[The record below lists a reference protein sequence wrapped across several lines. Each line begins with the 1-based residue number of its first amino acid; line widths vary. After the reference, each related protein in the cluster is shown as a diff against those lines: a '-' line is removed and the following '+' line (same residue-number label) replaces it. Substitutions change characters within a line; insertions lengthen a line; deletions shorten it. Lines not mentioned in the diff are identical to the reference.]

1 MRRCALET
9 GSGFGFETD
18 AAALLAWAGAATVDT
33 RMDRAILGRLL
44 TLILAFL
51 ALAGPARADD
61 ISAASRSVVRV
72 VVVAVEDGQ
81 LVGFGHGSGFAVAG
95 NRIVTNAHVVQ
106 PALDHP
112 KEVLVGV
119 VPSEG
124 NRSYGA
130 RIVRVDPSRDLA
142 LLEMEEGALPPI
154 PLYLGPLAD
163 GMSVAALG
171 YPGNVDLATARS
183 AEDYIVPIPPTRSIG
198 NYSNER
204 PVNGIAALL
213 HTANIARGNS
223 GGPLVD
229 PCGRV
234 IGVNTFITRGDDGDS
249 PFAFAI
255 ANRELAAF
263 LRASGQPFSAVS
275 AECVS
280 MESRLQQDRARTE
293 AEERERLAAEQ
304 ARQRSQAAELEQARL
319 RIEDIREN
327 RAALS
332 LLLLVL
338 ASASLGGALVML
350 HKDRTR
356 IAAACGGA
364 GVLLI
369 AIAAALFVTRPGF
382 DEINASAAP
391 SEGATPQAPAFA
403 GSHSCRLVPDRS
415 RITVS
420 SGETVPIDWSEG
432 GCVNGRTQY
441 AEAGNGLWRRVL
453 VPNGEQSVAVLEIR
467 PAAREYVVTRY
478 LLDGTAMARAR
489 ALRQHIALN
498 ACTADQGERAGLAEA
513 QGEIMRILP
522 QLPNERLVYD
532 CSAD

>member
-1 MRRCALET
+1 MGRVFL
-9 GSGFGFETD
+9 FF
-18 AAALLAWAGAATVDT
+18 AAL
-33 RMDRAILGRLL
+33 
-44 TLILAFL
+44 F
-51 ALAGPARADD
+51 ALAAPARADD

-72 VVVAVEDGQ
+72 VVVAIEDGQ
-81 LVGFGHGSGFAVAG
+81 VVGFGHGSGFAVAG

-106 PALDHP
+106 PALEHP

-142 LLEMEEGALPPI
+142 LLEMEEGSLPPI
-154 PLYLGPLAD
+154 PLYLGAIPD

-183 AEDYIVPIPPTRSIG
+183 AEDYIVPIPPTRSMG

-204 PVNGIAALL
+204 SINGIAALL

-263 LRASGQPFSAVS
+263 LRASGQPFNGVT

-304 ARQRSQAAELEQARL
+304 ARQRSQAAALEQARL
-319 RIEDIREN
+319 EIADIREN
-327 RAALS
+327 RAALA
-332 LLLLVL
+332 LLLMVL
-338 ASASLGGALVML
+338 AAASLGGALVML
-350 HKDRTR
+350 HKDRVR

-364 GVLLI
+364 GMVLI

-382 DEINASAAP
+382 DDIETETKAATSAG
-391 SEGATPQAPAFA
+391 STPDSAFA
-403 GSHSCRLVPDRS
+403 GTHSCRLVPDRS

-420 SGETVPIDWSEG
+420 SGETVPIEWAEG

-441 AEAGNGLWRRVL
+441 AETGAGTWRRVL

-467 PAAREYVVTRY
+467 PQAREYVVTRY
-478 LLDGTAMARAR
+478 LLDGAAMARAR
-489 ALRQHIALN
+489 ALRQHIGLN
-498 ACTADQGERAGLAEA
+498 ACTADQAELAGLAQD
-513 QGEIMRILP
+513 QGQIMRILP

-532 CSAD
+532 CSGG

>member
-1 MRRCALET
+1 MRR
-9 GSGFGFETD
+9 
-18 AAALLAWAGAATVDT
+18 
-33 RMDRAILGRLL
+33 ILYFL
-44 TLILAFL
+44 L
-51 ALAGPARADD
+51 ALAAFAAPARADD
-61 ISAASRSVVRV
+61 ISAATRSVVRV
-72 VVVAVEDGQ
+72 VVVAIEEGQ
-81 LVGFGHGSGFAVAG
+81 VVGFGHGSGFAVAP

-106 PALDHP
+106 TALEHP
-112 KEVLVGV
+112 KNVLVGV

-124 NRSYGA
+124 SRSYGA
-130 RIVRVDPSRDLA
+130 RILRVDPGRDLA
-142 LLEMEEGALPPI
+142 LLEMEEGSLPPI
-154 PLYLGPLAD
+154 PLYLGRLQD

-183 AEDYIVPIPPTRSIG
+183 AEDYIHPIPPTRSMG

-234 IGVNTFITRGDDGDS
+234 IGVNTFLTRGDDGDS

-263 LRASGQPFSAVS
+263 LRATGQPFNAVN

-280 MESRLQQDRARTE
+280 MEERLQQDRARTE
-293 AEERERLAAEQ
+293 ADERQRLADDQ
-304 ARQRSQAAELEQARL
+304 ARARAEAAELEQARL
-319 RIEDIREN
+319 RIADIREN

-338 ASASLGGALVML
+338 AAAALGGALVML
-350 HKDRTR
+350 HKDRPR
-356 IAAACGGA
+356 PAATAGGGA
-364 GVLLI
+364 MLLI
-369 AIAAALFVTRPGF
+369 AAAAALFVTRPGF
-382 DEINASAAP
+382 DEIEAREKASPAAEAGPTASA
-391 SEGATPQAPAFA
+391 AFA

-420 SGETVPIDWSEG
+420 SGDSVALDWAES

-441 AEAGNGLWRRVL
+441 AQDGESWRRVL
-453 VPNGEQSVAVLEIR
+453 VPNGEQSVAVLEVR
-467 PAAREYVVTRY
+467 PGSRQYVVTRY
-478 LLDGTAMARAR
+478 LLDGAAMARAR
-489 ALRQHIALN
+489 ALRQRFDLQ
-498 ACTADQGERAGLAEA
+498 ACTADQPRLAALAEG
-513 QGEIMRILP
+513 QSEILKILP
-522 QLPNERLVYD
+522 RLPNERLVYD
-532 CSAD
+532 CSAG

>member
-1 MRRCALET
+1 
-9 GSGFGFETD
+9 
-18 AAALLAWAGAATVDT
+18 
-33 RMDRAILGRLL
+33 MDRAILGRLL
-44 TLILAFL
+44 ILILACLSL
-51 ALAGPARADD
+51 AAPARADD

-72 VVVAVEDGQ
+72 VVVAVEEGEV
-81 LVGFGHGSGFAVAG
+81 VGFGHGSGFAVAG

-106 PALDHP
+106 PALEHP

-130 RIVRVDPSRDLA
+130 RIIRVDPSRDLA
-142 LLEMEEGALPPI
+142 LLEMVEGSVPPI
-154 PLYLGPLAD
+154 PLYLGALPD

-183 AEDYIVPIPPTRSIG
+183 AEDYIVPIPPTRSMG

-234 IGVNTFITRGDDGDS
+234 IGVNTFITRGDNGDS

-255 ANRELAAF
+255 ANRELVAF
-263 LRASGQPFSAVS
+263 LRASGQPFNGIT

-280 MESRLQQDRARTE
+280 MESRLQQDSARSE
-293 AEERERLAAEQ
+293 AAERERLAAEQ
-304 ARQRSQAAELEQARL
+304 ARQRSEAAEIEQARL
-319 RIEDIREN
+319 RIGDIREN

-338 ASASLGGALVML
+338 AAAALGGVLVML
-350 HKDRTR
+350 QKDRAR

-364 GVLLI
+364 AVLLI
-369 AIAAALFVTRPGF
+369 AAAAALFVTRPGF
-382 DEINASAAP
+382 DEIDARARATPADAAP
-391 SEGATPQAPAFA
+391 SASSAFA
-403 GSHSCRLVPDRS
+403 GSHSCRLVQDRS

-420 SGETVPIDWSEG
+420 SGETVPLEWAER

-441 AEAGNGLWRRVL
+441 AETGAGTWRRVL
-453 VPNGEQSVAVLEIR
+453 VPNGEQSVAVLEVR

-478 LLDGTAMARAR
+478 LLDGSAMARAR
-489 ALRQHIALN
+489 ALRQRIGLN
-498 ACTADQGERAGLAEA
+498 ACTADQGELAGLAEA
-513 QGEIMRILP
+513 QGEIMQILP

-532 CSAD
+532 CSGD